1 MSNDDYYRT
10 CPFPKTMGEP
20 KKKKKKQNGY
30 KDKPNRYCYYT
41 GSPAAER
48 HEVFPGP
55 NRQISIDHGFQV
67 DVCHDIH
74 VALQYETTEWARAE
88 ALKWKQYYQKLYEER
103 VMESGV
109 DAENARKLWMM
120 MIGKNYLEE

>member
-1 MSNDDYYRT
+1 MNDYYRT

-41 GSPAAER
+41 GNPGAER

-55 NRQISIDHGFQV
+55 NRQISIDHGFQI

-74 VALQYETTEWARAE
+74 MALQYGKTEWARAE
-88 ALKWKQYYQKLYEER
+88 ALRWKQHFQKLYEDR
-103 VMESGV
+103 VMESGM
-109 DAENARKLWMM
+109 KP
-120 MIGKNYLEE
+120 EERQLGNCG